1 MLDKLRLRNQRQP
14 APKEP
19 DRGPSNSL
27 PICWDFPLGRKKL
40 EAFINRTVSQR
51 DKIAMERV
59 SDELQ
64 ESQAEAMLY
73 KLGLQSAM
81 EALRHEKKERKKE
94 NREQRTQK
102 KAAAKVQKK
111 QEARQKRD
119 DRAVAKAAWK
129 VAEALKKAQR
139 TA

>member
-64 ESQAEAMLY
+64 ESQAEARLY
-73 KLGLQSAM
+73 KLSQQSAM
-81 EALRHEKKERKKE
+81 EALRHEKKERKRTGSSAPK
-94 NREQRTQK
+94 RRLLQRFRRSRKLGKSVMT
-102 KAAAKVQKK
+102 
-111 QEARQKRD
+111 E
-119 DRAVAKAAWK
+119 
-129 VAEALKKAQR
+129 L
-139 TA
+139 